1 MIIDKQII
9 FTLVLT
15 TFAVGITVMA
25 ALTCIICPIIAHKFS
40 LENPEDAYC
49 NAALITVTIIWV
61 GFFIT
66 ILLMRYIS

>member
-15 TFAVGITVMA
+15 TFAVGIIVMM
-25 ALTCIICPIIAHKFS
+25 ALACIICPLIAHKFS
-40 LENPEDAYC
+40 PENPEDIYC
-49 NAALITVTIIWV
+49 DRALITVIIIWA

-66 ILLMRYIS
+66 ILLMRHIL